1 MFWHFFLQLMFFCC
15 FNIFIFEGWDRMFTL
30 LIVIIVVVGAC
41 YLGFVFYQRRT
52 IKMATSVYESKKDLN
67 KIPLDDEFALAKKMN
82 LTGESKKK
90 YGQLHNK
97 YQHYRNQI
105 LPSIDELIK
114 TVKEDGKGINFIKTR
129 NDWRTAN
136 QTIQDADAALKEIQ
150 AGLAQLYDLN
160 KQHQLAVSELEKKYK
175 QLRED
180 ILNQNASFG
189 PSIDGLEKM
198 LANIEGTFDEFTKL
212 TKSGDP
218 SSADE
223 VLTDLNTATGKLE
236 DYMKRIP
243 KLFLSLDKEF
253 NEQLDEIQ
261 TGYTELRSKGYN
273 FPNDNFETSVNNIH
287 DQIRHNLDSLAKLK
301 VEDVSAVNA
310 KIEDAIDQLYSA
322 IDKELKAR
330 PSVEKNTSIIGE
342 YVDHVRRQNEDL
354 TKRLQVL
361 NESYVLNHQEIEDNH
376 QFDRQITGLEREF
389 DRETK
394 SIDEGKAVYSEINHT
409 QQKML
414 SSLKELENSQKE
426 LFDSIIDL
434 PEKEREAQ
442 NALSKFDLEM
452 RNKKRRIDNQNLPG
466 LSDSYQNNFAAV
478 IREINHLDEDLGK
491 AHVNIDD
498 VSKQVIIIQSD
509 MDTLEDQTTK
519 MLDDANLAEQTIQY
533 ANRYISSNPEI
544 ASASV
549 KAQNY
554 FEKQYDYSKS
564 LSTISEALENQSS
577 GIFSK
582 IKNDYFNAQK
592 QKQASDTDSKDE
604 DQ

>member
-1 MFWHFFLQLMFFCC
+1 
-15 FNIFIFEGWDRMFTL
+15 MFTL

-212 TKSGDP
+212 TQSGDP

-273 FPNDNFETSVNNIH
+273 FPNDNFETSVNNIR

-434 PEKEREAQ
+434 PEKERDAQ

-592 QKQASDTDSKDE
+592 PKQASDTDSKDE

>member
-1 MFWHFFLQLMFFCC
+1 
-15 FNIFIFEGWDRMFTL
+15 MFTL

-592 QKQASDTDSKDE
+592 PKQASDTDSKDE

>member
-1 MFWHFFLQLMFFCC
+1 MAFFSTINVFCC

-136 QTIQDADAALKEIQ
+136 QTIQDADAILKEIQ

-212 TKSGDP
+212 TKSCDP

-273 FPNDNFETSVNNIH
+273 FPNDNFETSVNNIR
-287 DQIRHNLDSLAKLK
+287 DQISHNLDSLAKLK

-354 TKRLQVL
+354 TKRLQIL

-376 QFDRQITGLEREF
+376 QFDRQITALEREF

-394 SIDEGKAVYSEINHT
+394 NIDEGKAVYSEINHT

-434 PEKEREAQ
+434 PEKERDAQ

-592 QKQASDTDSKDE
+592 PKQASDTNSKDE
-604 DQ
+604 EQ

>member
-1 MFWHFFLQLMFFCC
+1 MFFCC

-273 FPNDNFETSVNNIH
+273 FPNDNFETSVNNIR

-434 PEKEREAQ
+434 PEKERDAQ

-592 QKQASDTDSKDE
+592 PKQASDTDSKDE

>member
-1 MFWHFFLQLMFFCC
+1 
-15 FNIFIFEGWDRMFTL
+15 MFTL

-136 QTIQDADAALKEIQ
+136 QTIQDADATLKEIQ

-273 FPNDNFETSVNNIH
+273 FPNDNFETSVNNIR
-287 DQIRHNLDSLAKLK
+287 DQISHNLDSLAKLK

-354 TKRLQVL
+354 TKRLQIL

-376 QFDRQITGLEREF
+376 QFDRQITALEREF

-394 SIDEGKAVYSEINHT
+394 NIDEGKAVYSEINHT

-434 PEKEREAQ
+434 PEKERDAQ

-592 QKQASDTDSKDE
+592 PKQASDTNSKDE
-604 DQ
+604 EQ

>member
-1 MFWHFFLQLMFFCC
+1 MFFCC

-592 QKQASDTDSKDE
+592 PKQASDTDSKDE

>member
-1 MFWHFFLQLMFFCC
+1 
-15 FNIFIFEGWDRMFTL
+15 GWDRMFTL

-273 FPNDNFETSVNNIH
+273 FPNDNFETSVNNIR

-434 PEKEREAQ
+434 PEKERDAQ

-592 QKQASDTDSKDE
+592 PKQASDTDSKDE

>member
-1 MFWHFFLQLMFFCC
+1 MAFFSTINVFCC

-136 QTIQDADAALKEIQ
+136 QTIQDADATLKEIQ

-273 FPNDNFETSVNNIH
+273 FPNDNFETSVNNIR
-287 DQIRHNLDSLAKLK
+287 DQISHNLDSLAKLK

-354 TKRLQVL
+354 TKRLQIL

-376 QFDRQITGLEREF
+376 QFDRQITALEREF

-394 SIDEGKAVYSEINHT
+394 NIDEGKAVYSEINHT

-434 PEKEREAQ
+434 PEKERDAQ

-592 QKQASDTDSKDE
+592 PKQASDTNSKDE
-604 DQ
+604 EQ

>member
-1 MFWHFFLQLMFFCC
+1 
-15 FNIFIFEGWDRMFTL
+15 
-30 LIVIIVVVGAC
+30 
-41 YLGFVFYQRRT
+41 
-52 IKMATSVYESKKDLN
+52 
-67 KIPLDDEFALAKKMN
+67 
-82 LTGESKKK
+82 
-90 YGQLHNK
+90 
-97 YQHYRNQI
+97 
-105 LPSIDELIK
+105 
-114 TVKEDGKGINFIKTR
+114 
-129 NDWRTAN
+129 
-136 QTIQDADAALKEIQ
+136 
-150 AGLAQLYDLN
+150 
-160 KQHQLAVSELEKKYK
+160 
-175 QLRED
+175 
-180 ILNQNASFG
+180 
-189 PSIDGLEKM
+189 M

-273 FPNDNFETSVNNIH
+273 FPNDNFETSVNNIR

-434 PEKEREAQ
+434 PEKERDAQ

-592 QKQASDTDSKDE
+592 PKQASDTDSKDE

>member
-434 PEKEREAQ
+434 PEKERDAQ

-592 QKQASDTDSKDE
+592 PKQASDTDSKDE

>member
-1 MFWHFFLQLMFFCC
+1 MAFFSTINVFCC

-136 QTIQDADAALKEIQ
+136 QTIQDADATLKEIQ

-243 KLFLSLDKEF
+243 KLFLSLDREF

-273 FPNDNFETSVNNIH
+273 FPNDNFETSVNNIR
-287 DQIRHNLDSLAKLK
+287 DQISHNLDSLAKLK

-354 TKRLQVL
+354 TKRLQIL

-376 QFDRQITGLEREF
+376 QFDRQITALEREF

-394 SIDEGKAVYSEINHT
+394 NIDEGKAVYSEINHT

-434 PEKEREAQ
+434 PEKERDAQ

-592 QKQASDTDSKDE
+592 PKQASDTNSKDE
-604 DQ
+604 EQ

>member
-1 MFWHFFLQLMFFCC
+1 
-15 FNIFIFEGWDRMFTL
+15 IFIFEGWDRMFTL

-273 FPNDNFETSVNNIH
+273 FPNDNFETSVNNIR

-434 PEKEREAQ
+434 PEKERDAQ

-592 QKQASDTDSKDE
+592 PKQASDTDSKDE

>member
-1 MFWHFFLQLMFFCC
+1 
-15 FNIFIFEGWDRMFTL
+15 MFTL

-273 FPNDNFETSVNNIH
+273 FPNDNFETSVNNIR

-434 PEKEREAQ
+434 PEKERDAQ

-592 QKQASDTDSKDE
+592 PKQASDTDSKDE

>member
-1 MFWHFFLQLMFFCC
+1 
-15 FNIFIFEGWDRMFTL
+15 
-30 LIVIIVVVGAC
+30 
-41 YLGFVFYQRRT
+41 
-52 IKMATSVYESKKDLN
+52 MATSVYESKKDLN

-136 QTIQDADAALKEIQ
+136 QTIQDADATLKEIQ

-273 FPNDNFETSVNNIH
+273 FPNDNFETSVNNIR

-434 PEKEREAQ
+434 PEKERDAQ

-592 QKQASDTDSKDE
+592 PKQASDTDSKDE

>member
-1 MFWHFFLQLMFFCC
+1 
-15 FNIFIFEGWDRMFTL
+15 MFTL

-136 QTIQDADAALKEIQ
+136 QTIQDADATLKEIQ

-243 KLFLSLDKEF
+243 KLFLSLDREF

-273 FPNDNFETSVNNIH
+273 FPNDNFETSVNNIR
-287 DQIRHNLDSLAKLK
+287 DQISHNLDSLAKLK

-354 TKRLQVL
+354 TKRLQIL

-376 QFDRQITGLEREF
+376 QFDRQITALEREF

-394 SIDEGKAVYSEINHT
+394 NIDEGKAVYSEINHT

-434 PEKEREAQ
+434 PEKERDAQ

-592 QKQASDTDSKDE
+592 PKQASDTNSKDE
-604 DQ
+604 EQ

>member
-1 MFWHFFLQLMFFCC
+1 
-15 FNIFIFEGWDRMFTL
+15 MFTL

-273 FPNDNFETSVNNIH
+273 FPNDNFETSVNNIR

-434 PEKEREAQ
+434 PEKERDAQ

-592 QKQASDTDSKDE
+592 PKQASDTDSKDE
-604 DQ
+604 D

>member
-1 MFWHFFLQLMFFCC
+1 
-15 FNIFIFEGWDRMFTL
+15 
-30 LIVIIVVVGAC
+30 VIIVVVGAC

-273 FPNDNFETSVNNIH
+273 FPNDNFETSVNNIR

-434 PEKEREAQ
+434 PEKERDAQ

-592 QKQASDTDSKDE
+592 PKQASDTDSKDE

>member
-1 MFWHFFLQLMFFCC
+1 
-15 FNIFIFEGWDRMFTL
+15 MFTL

-136 QTIQDADAALKEIQ
+136 QTIQDADAILKEIQ

-273 FPNDNFETSVNNIH
+273 FPNDNFETSVNNIR
-287 DQIRHNLDSLAKLK
+287 DQISHNLDSLAKLK

-354 TKRLQVL
+354 TKRLQIL

-376 QFDRQITGLEREF
+376 QFDRQITALEREF

-394 SIDEGKAVYSEINHT
+394 NIDEGKAVYSEINHT

-434 PEKEREAQ
+434 PEKERDAQ

-592 QKQASDTDSKDE
+592 PKQASDTNSKDE
-604 DQ
+604 EQ

>member
-1 MFWHFFLQLMFFCC
+1 MF
-15 FNIFIFEGWDRMFTL
+15 IL
-30 LIVIIVVVGAC
+30 LIVIVVVVGAC

-105 LPSIDELIK
+105 LPEIDEQIK

-129 NDWRTAN
+129 SDWQVAN
-136 QTIQDADAALKEIQ
+136 QTIQEADAALKEIQ

-160 KQHQLAVSELEKKYK
+160 KQHQQAVSELEKKYRH
-175 QLRED
+175 LRED

-198 LANIEGTFDEFTKL
+198 LADIEGTFDEFTKL

-223 VLTDLNTATGKLE
+223 VLRDLNTATDKLE

-253 NEQLDEIQ
+253 KVQLDEIHD
-261 TGYTELRSKGYN
+261 GYSELRSKRYQ
-273 FPNDNFETSVNNIH
+273 FPNDQFEMALNRLH
-287 DQIRHNLDSLAKLK
+287 DQIQKNLTQLAKLK
-301 VEDVSAVNA
+301 VEDVSASNE
-310 KIEDAIDQLYSA
+310 KIETSIDHLYSA
-322 IDKELKAR
+322 IDKEFKAR
-330 PSVEKNTSIIGE
+330 PHVEKATKMIGE
-342 YVDHVRRQNEDL
+342 YIQHVRRQNEDL
-354 TKRLQVL
+354 TNRLQVL
-361 NESYVLNHQEIEDNH
+361 NQSYVLTHQEIEDNH
-376 QFDRQITGLEREF
+376 QYDRQITGLERTYQ
-389 DRETK
+389 RE
-394 SIDEGKAVYSEINHT
+394 IEDMNAGNAIYSEIDET
-409 QQKML
+409 QKKML
-414 SSLKELENSQKE
+414 ASLKELENSQKE
-426 LFDSIIDL
+426 LFESIVDL
-434 PEKEREAQ
+434 PEKEQKARD
-442 NALSKFDLEM
+442 ALAHFDLEM
-452 RNKKRRIDNQNLPG
+452 RHKKRRIDNQNLPG
-466 LSDSYQNNFAAV
+466 LPDTYQNNFAAV
-478 IREINHLDEDLGK
+478 IREIKQLNEDLNK

-509 MDTLEDQTTK
+509 MDTLEDRTTR

-554 FEKQYDYSKS
+554 FDKQFDYAKS
-564 LSTISEALENQSS
+564 LKTISEALENQSS
-577 GIFSK
+577 GVFSK
-582 IKNDYFNAQK
+582 IKKDYFDTKVALK
-592 QKQASDTDSKDE
+592 KRDGQADQDE
-604 DQ
+604 SEEH

>member
-1 MFWHFFLQLMFFCC
+1 MAFFSTINVFCC

-136 QTIQDADAALKEIQ
+136 QTIQDADAILKEIQ

-273 FPNDNFETSVNNIH
+273 FPNDNFETSVNNIR
-287 DQIRHNLDSLAKLK
+287 DQISHNLDSLAKLK

-354 TKRLQVL
+354 TKRLQIL

-376 QFDRQITGLEREF
+376 QFDRQITALEREF

-394 SIDEGKAVYSEINHT
+394 NIDEGKAVYSEINHT

-434 PEKEREAQ
+434 PEKERDAQ

-592 QKQASDTDSKDE
+592 PKQASDTNSKDE
-604 DQ
+604 EQ

>member
-1 MFWHFFLQLMFFCC
+1 
-15 FNIFIFEGWDRMFTL
+15 MFTL

-136 QTIQDADAALKEIQ
+136 QTIQDADATLKEIQ

-273 FPNDNFETSVNNIH
+273 FPNDNFETSVNNIR

-434 PEKEREAQ
+434 PEKERDAQ

-592 QKQASDTDSKDE
+592 PKQASDTDSKDE

>member
-1 MFWHFFLQLMFFCC
+1 MAFFSTINVFCC

-136 QTIQDADAALKEIQ
+136 QTIQDADAILKEIQ

-273 FPNDNFETSVNNIH
+273 FPNDNFETSVNNIR
-287 DQIRHNLDSLAKLK
+287 DQISHNLDSLAKLK

-330 PSVEKNTSIIGE
+330 PNVEKNTSIIGE

-354 TKRLQVL
+354 TKRLQIL

-376 QFDRQITGLEREF
+376 QFDRQITALEREF

-394 SIDEGKAVYSEINHT
+394 NIDEGKAVYSEINHT

-434 PEKEREAQ
+434 PEKERDAQ

-592 QKQASDTDSKDE
+592 PKQASDTNSKDE
-604 DQ
+604 EQ

>member
-136 QTIQDADAALKEIQ
+136 QTIQDADATLKEIQ

-273 FPNDNFETSVNNIH
+273 FPNDNFETSVNNIR

-434 PEKEREAQ
+434 PEKERDAQ

-592 QKQASDTDSKDE
+592 PKQASDTDSKDE

>member
-1 MFWHFFLQLMFFCC
+1 
-15 FNIFIFEGWDRMFTL
+15 MFTL

-136 QTIQDADAALKEIQ
+136 QTIQDADATLKEIQ

-273 FPNDNFETSVNNIH
+273 FPNDNFETSVNNIR
-287 DQIRHNLDSLAKLK
+287 DQISHNLDSLAKLK

-354 TKRLQVL
+354 TKRLQIL

-376 QFDRQITGLEREF
+376 QFDRQITALEREF

-394 SIDEGKAVYSEINHT
+394 NIDEGKAVYSEINHT

-434 PEKEREAQ
+434 PEKERDAQ

-564 LSTISEALENQSS
+564 LSTISETLENQSS

-592 QKQASDTDSKDE
+592 PKQASDTNSKDE
-604 DQ
+604 EQ

>member
-1 MFWHFFLQLMFFCC
+1 
-15 FNIFIFEGWDRMFTL
+15 
-30 LIVIIVVVGAC
+30 
-41 YLGFVFYQRRT
+41 
-52 IKMATSVYESKKDLN
+52 MATSVYESKKDLN

-136 QTIQDADAALKEIQ
+136 QTIQDADATLKEIQ

-243 KLFLSLDKEF
+243 KLFLSLDREF

-273 FPNDNFETSVNNIH
+273 FPNDNFETSVNNIR
-287 DQIRHNLDSLAKLK
+287 DQISHNLDSLAKLK

-354 TKRLQVL
+354 TKRLQIL

-376 QFDRQITGLEREF
+376 QFDRQITALEREF

-394 SIDEGKAVYSEINHT
+394 NIDEGKAVYSEINHT

-434 PEKEREAQ
+434 PEKERDAQ

-592 QKQASDTDSKDE
+592 PKQASDTNSKDE
-604 DQ
+604 EQ